1 MKDIETRVNI
11 EFLINAFYQKI
22 TIDKLVGHFFTEVVV
37 LEWDKHIP
45 IIVDFWEGVLFGAT
59 KYKGNPMLK
68 HIELSKKSPLKALH
82 FERWL
87 STWEETIRAHFEG
100 PKAEEAISR
109 ARQIGS
115 LMQFK
120 IEKSS

>member
-11 EFLINAFYQKI
+11 EFLINAFYPKI
-22 TIDKLVGHFFTEVVV
+22 TINKLIGHFFTEVVV
-37 LEWDKHIP
+37 LEWGKHIP

-68 HIELSKKSPLKALH
+68 HIELSKKSALKAEH

-87 STWEETIRAHFEG
+87 ITWEEKICTHFEG
-100 PKAEEAISR
+100 SKAEEAISR

-120 IEKSS
+120 IEKFS